1 MVTQIPEKLNEL
13 INVLIIYSVFN
24 IELVLHE
31 LFAFYECFYAKIEN
45 ILTYCFKLIVK
56 Q

>member
-1 MVTQIPEKLNEL
+1 MLKIVNLTKVVTQIPEKLNEL
-13 INVLIIYSVFN
+13 IHVFD
-24 IELVLHE
+24 E
-31 LFAFYECFYAKIEN
+31 LFAFYECFYAKLEN